1 MLRQS
6 KEKLLEVLLFEQVL
20 KRGKEANWGQK
31 RETVKKDNLVL
42 PNTHELQQQTCGAA
56 KPEKKGQVLPAVF
69 CLQAVRLTH
78 CQAKKSPK

>member
-42 PNTHELQQQTCGAA
+42 TNTHELQQQMCGAA
-56 KPEKKGQVLPAVF
+56 KREEKG
-69 CLQAVRLTH
+69 RL
-78 CQAKKSPK
+78 CQQCFAFKQ